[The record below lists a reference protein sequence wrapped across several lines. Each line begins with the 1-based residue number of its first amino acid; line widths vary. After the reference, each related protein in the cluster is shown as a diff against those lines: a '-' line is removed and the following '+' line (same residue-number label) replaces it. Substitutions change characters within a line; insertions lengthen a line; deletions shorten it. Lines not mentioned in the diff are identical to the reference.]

1 MMRPSIPLQIL
12 LTIIAALLLQG
23 CFYGSHTK
31 SPKTFQEQTLD
42 DVWHITSPDQRAALK
57 KLTTDEAIK
66 DFMDEF
72 WANLDPTPYT
82 PENEIQAEF
91 EKRLAYIRKHYT
103 DRRGWGKS
111 DRARVYLLYG
121 PPASI
126 DRVPWSDFRVSDGTR
141 LGAVEVW
148 VYNQDR
154 GGAYI
159 ETIFGPLYPN
169 QMHFIFAEL
178 NGLGSYQQLF
188 STEPGEKIDSRVYRI
203 GF

>member
-1 MMRPSIPLQIL
+1 MTSTSRLFRTLLIIL
-12 LTIIAALLLQG
+12 TAALLQS
-23 CFYGSHTK
+23 CFMSTQTRQ
-31 SPKTFQEQTLD
+31 PKTFKEQTID
-42 DVWHITSPDQRAALK
+42 DVWHITTPEQRAALN
-57 KLTTDEAIK
+57 KLTTDEAVK
-66 DFMDEF
+66 EFMDEF

-82 PENEIQAEF
+82 PQNELQAEF
-91 EKRLAYIRKHYT
+91 EKRLAYVRKHFA

-126 DRVPWSDFRVSDGTR
+126 DRVPWSDFRISDGTR
-141 LGAVEVW
+141 LGAVEFW
-148 VYNQDR
+148 VYNVDR
-154 GGAYI
+154 GGAHV

-188 STEPGEKIDSRVYRI
+188 STEPGEKIDSRVYLA